1 MDIAAAIREKIGDFL
16 KPGHF
21 LVEVLFKSKNPH
33 AQKLLVIVDGDHGIS
48 IDDCADLSRSL
59 SDWLDTQTELNAP
72 FTLEVSTP
80 GLDQPLK
87 LERQYR
93 KNVGREVKVHTRAA
107 QVVTGK
113 LVAVGAENIRLEV
126 TPKGAK
132 KGEVQTQEVSFTA
145 IEKTFVVV
153 SFKS

>member
-1 MDIAAAIREKIGDFL
+1 MEIAAAIREKIGDFL

-33 AQKLLVIVDGDHGIS
+33 AQKLLVIVDGDQGIS

-93 KNVGREVKVHTRAA
+93 KNIGREVKVHTRSSQIITGRLAA
-107 QVVTGK
+107 
-113 LVAVGAENIRLEV
+113 VASDKISLEV
-126 TPKGAK
+126 APKGAK
-132 KGEVQTQEVSFTA
+132 KGEVKPQDVLMEE